1 MNKKDKITLI
11 LIILYSFGVTKA
23 QNNYLEPVSG
33 IYDIYDFQFEYYS
46 KVRKV
51 LFKGLTDSPEIR
63 FQIMPSFTPE
73 NVLDIEFDIE
83 KNKYYIVYHICE
95 KMIWYNDEL
104 DKIKVYKY
112 KSEINKESVEL
123 IKRLF
128 EIAIFQ
134 SRFTENDRTGID
146 GENYYFSIYK
156 YGMKS
161 GTVWSPS
168 EKTNMRKLVDIG
180 LNMIELVKHKD
191 SIVKIENKLQ
201 DKIEALINSLK
212 NKNVMLYK

>member
-1 MNKKDKITLI
+1 
-11 LIILYSFGVTKA
+11 
-23 QNNYLEPVSG
+23 
-33 IYDIYDFQFEYYS
+33 
-46 KVRKV
+46 
-51 LFKGLTDSPEIR
+51 
-63 FQIMPSFTPE
+63 MPSFTPE